1 MEWKVPAYSPTSRF
15 ISYNA
20 DALRVR
26 GVARDK
32 VQSLVEQLVQ
42 AGALPVAAGA
52 PCCWRLLHESRQ
64 VDRDALEAMARAE
77 VAVVACTLFT
87 EAHSEW
93 HLTRDAV
100 MALQLHVTV
109 TSPSRLFSGRFA
121 GHCYTGHIKEMVL
134 LSADILCSHVWLWV
148 SRFGLV
154 VWH

>member
-1 MEWKVPAYSPTSRF
+1 MEWKVPAYSPTSRS

-20 DALRVR
+20 DALRVC

-32 VQSLVEQLVQ
+32 VQSLVEQLVH

-77 VAVVACTLFT
+77 VVACTLFT

-109 TSPSRLFSGRFA
+109 TSPSRLFGGRFA

-134 LSADILCSHVWLWV
+134 IDILCSHFWLWV
-148 SRFGLV
+148 SRFWVGSL
-154 VWH
+154 H